1 MGALAEVGAF
11 LVEHADLLGDIVNAL
26 EGGLSKDSLRKAIRD
41 AMVAASDA
49 EMRRELD
56 P

>member
-1 MGALAEVGAF
+1 MGKLLAF
-11 LVEHADLLGDIVNAL
+11 LVEHAGLIEAL
-26 EGGLSKDSLRKAIRD
+26 YEVIASGADKADVERAIR
-41 AMVAASDA
+41 ATAIAASDA